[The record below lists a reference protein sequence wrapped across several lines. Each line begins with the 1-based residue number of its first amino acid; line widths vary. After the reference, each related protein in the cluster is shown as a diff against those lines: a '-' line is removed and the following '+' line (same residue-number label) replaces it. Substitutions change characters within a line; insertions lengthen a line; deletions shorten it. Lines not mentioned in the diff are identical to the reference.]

1 MHSTVRVGRQAK
13 RDTVQ
18 VDRQANR
25 RTRGEGRQVDSSA
38 NVHAAKQVPDHEGAK
53 RTDG

>member
-13 RDTVQ
+13 RQ